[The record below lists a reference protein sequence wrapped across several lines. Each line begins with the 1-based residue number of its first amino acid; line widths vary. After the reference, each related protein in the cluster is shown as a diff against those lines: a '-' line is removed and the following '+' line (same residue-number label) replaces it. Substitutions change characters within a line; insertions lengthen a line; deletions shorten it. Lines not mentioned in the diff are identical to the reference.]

1 VKAFA
6 FYSASAQLAMQSV
19 VLVLAM
25 INLSSVRLS
34 DRLSQAD
41 SVETTPATIMLV
53 CLHWRI
59 APWLYSLLCD
69 SDGQAP

>member
-1 VKAFA
+1 MKAFA

-19 VLVLAM
+19 VLAM
-25 INLSSVRLS
+25 INLSSIRLS

-41 SVETTPATIMLV
+41 SVETIPATIMLV